1 MFAIEEIIRAVAE
14 SFDGD
19 ILYTID
25 QLSGASIE
33 VSADSTDIVDKK
45 GAIIRRIYNSKQ
57 ATLTANLALLSPVA
71 LAALS
76 GTEAAEATVANAITM
91 PEMVNLKAGATID
104 VTTAKAGT
112 IKVFS
117 LYNNGANGEEF
128 TQGTAAS
135 LADKEYA
142 LVVDSSTSTTTL
154 TVPAKDTTTG
164 EGPDTYLIIYDK
176 DETTGLKIAN
186 IADQMP
192 DAVKL
197 TIYAAAIDPCDDQL
211 KSCIIVAPNAQ
222 ADPSMTINLD
232 AESTETDITYNLNVD
247 YCGDDK
253 VLYYIYFP
261 DRNAVTTVSSG
272 IVTP

>member
-1 MFAIEEIIRAVAE
+1 MAFKLGNFAIEEIIRAVAE

-33 VSADSTDIVDKK
+33 VTADSTDITDKK
-45 GAIIRRIYNSKQ
+45 GAIIRRIYNAKQ
-57 ATLTANLALLSPVA
+57 ATLTASLALLSPVA
-71 LAALS
+71 IAAMS
-76 GTEAAEATVANAITM
+76 GTEAAEATVSAAITM
-91 PEMVNLKAGATID
+91 PECINLRAGGSID
-104 VTTAKAGT
+104 VTDAKTGT

-117 LYNNGANGEEF
+117 LYSNGANGEEF
-128 TQGTAAS
+128 SQGTAAS
-135 LADKEYA
+135 LPDKEYGIA
-142 LVVDSSTSTTTL
+142 TDSETGAKTL
-154 TVPAKDTTTG
+154 TVPEKDSVTG
-164 EGPDTYLIIYDK
+164 GPDTYLVIYDK

-197 TIYAAAIDPCDDQL
+197 TMYAAAVDPCDDQL

-222 ADPSMTINLD
+222 ADPGMTINLSAD
-232 AESTETDITYNLNVD
+232 NTATDITYNLNVD

-253 VLYYIYFP
+253 VLL
-261 DRNAVTTVSSG
+261 RQVAA
-272 IVTP
+272 